1 MSTNKNLL
9 NNTIVNI
16 SIMILL
22 VILILI
28 IFFSLFIWKKRID
41 WLSIISISLCILGT
55 IFNIYLLSKEK

>member
-1 MSTNKNLL
+1 MSTNKNPL

-28 IFFSLFIWKKRID
+28 IFFSLFIWKKE
-41 WLSIISISLCILGT
+41 WISYPL
-55 IFNIYLLSKEK
+55 YLYLFVF

>member
-1 MSTNKNLL
+1 MSTNKNPL

-28 IFFSLFIWKKRID
+28 IFFHYSYGKKELIGYP
-41 WLSIISISLCILGT
+41 LYLSLCV
-55 IFNIYLLSKEK
+55 F

>member
-1 MSTNKNLL
+1 MSTNKNPL

-28 IFFSLFIWKKRID
+28 IFFSLFIWKKKELIGYP
-41 WLSIISISLCILGT
+41 LYLSLCV
-55 IFNIYLLSKEK
+55 F